1 MLLQNS
7 FAIVQSADAA
17 KKHSKVDD
25 GRRNSKLF
33 AQQHK
38 MPTRTVLIKRSTKE
52 DLIMAKRM
60 KALGLPY
67 PMTSNFHTT
76 NDARPNT
83 AFATVQYNR
92 HNFRAKT
99 TMNGWAPSTS
109 AVQASYANLWIT
121 NGPIHDISVLQDGW
135 GADGYK
141 FTGCFNYLCPGF
153 VQVHRQ
159 ITLGLDGE
167 WWLKIFNQFVGYWP
181 QKVFVLYGGANNVV
195 WGGQV
200 FSPANEPRPA
210 VGSRHFPKDG
220 LQNKAAYLC
229 LIVTRL
235 SLLMVLSRV
244 SNSVR
249 GHVFGRVAF
258 IAVADKTDAITFT
271 AGVRS

>member
-135 GADGYK
+135 G
-141 FTGCFNYLCPGF
+141 
-153 VQVHRQ
+153 
-159 ITLGLDGE
+159 DGE